1 MTVTNVLIAGVGG
14 QGAVLASELLAL
26 AAAAAGR
33 DVKQGEFH
41 GVAQRGGA
49 VFSHVRFGDRVYA
62 PMARRGQVDFLL
74 ALEKLEALRY
84 AHFVKPGGT
93 IILNDHKVEPLRTA
107 DQRPYPDDAVDFLR
121 SKGFEVVV
129 LEATAKAMELGNH
142 RAANVV
148 LLGAL
153 AERLDIPQEVW
164 EQTFRE
170 RVPET
175 FLSLNREAFAA
186 GGANSARTCWPHDN
200 EGE

>member
-26 AAAAAGR
+26 AAAAAGK

-49 VFSHVRFGDRVYA
+49 VFSHVRFGDRVHA
-62 PMARRGQVDFLL
+62 PMARRGAVDFLL

-93 IILNDHKVEPLRTA
+93 IFVDDFKVEPLRTA
-107 DQRPYPDDAVDFLR
+107 DERPYPDDAIDFLR

-129 LEATAKAMELGNH
+129 VAATDTAMELGNH

-153 AERLDIPQEVW
+153 AERLDIPADVWQE
-164 EQTFRE
+164 TLRA
-170 RVPET
+170 RVPQGLLE
-175 FLSLNREAFAA
+175 LNTKAFAA
-186 GGANSARTCWPHDN
+186 GATPP
-200 EGE
+200 